1 MAFPSFK
8 IKTANMA
15 GALPNIGCHIS
26 EKGLI
31 REKMWVFFILEPTRL
46 LRARKPGSGS
56 WARMDS
62 RTGSHSFSILRSS
75 AKGVA
80 QMSKHLKSGY

>member
-26 EKGLI
+26 EKGSI
-31 REKMWVFFILEPTRL
+31 REKMWVFFYLGAYQVAQSPQARL
-46 LRARKPGSGS
+46 GLA
-56 WARMDS
+56 
-62 RTGSHSFSILRSS
+62 GSHGF
-75 AKGVA
+75 
-80 QMSKHLKSGY
+80 